1 MDHIADI
8 DLIELVAGQLPSP
21 QREAVA
27 AHVEGCAPCR
37 ERRDQAGRTWE
48 VLGAWQ
54 VAADPKDLAQRVL
67 DAVRR
72 QPPGRAGQGRWWGL
86 GQFAALAAGI
96 ALAVGI
102 GHLAARWSTG
112 PGPGSPEAVVDTLYL
127 EDFQEGS
134 PGFFAQA
141 VLGFE
146 RPDKEPS
153 Q

>member
-8 DLIELVAGQLPSP
+8 EIIELVADRLASP

-27 AHVEGCAPCR
+27 AHLEGCAPCR

-54 VAADPKDLAQRVL
+54 VSGSTDLTQRVL

-72 QPPGRAGQGRWWGL
+72 QPPGRAGQGGWWGL
-86 GQFAALAAGI
+86 GQLAALAAGVV
-96 ALAVGI
+96 LAVGI

-146 RPDKEPS
+146 RPADKEPS
-153 Q
+153 R